1 MTVMKLIQKLIAQ
14 MFSKKS
20 IKIWSVFLIFGLF
33 FVSQTYAANE
43 LLDETTKYMQIIMS
57 LLSWVW
63 IVLAN
68 LAGALMTN
76 NILY

>member
-1 MTVMKLIQKLIAQ
+1 
-14 MFSKKS
+14 
-20 IKIWSVFLIFGLF
+20 VFLIFGLF